1 MEKTAIS
8 DMLDVAMQKI
18 REMGDANTIIGE
30 PITTHDGVTLIP
42 VSKLC
47 LGIVGGGCDRP
58 KKGETQGSFGGGIGT
73 GVRIEPVAFMIVKE
87 GSVRMIYV
95 SPPSDST
102 LDKVID
108 TVPEVIDKIT
118 DFLGKG
124 GKNDNKSCCGEAE
137 KQVEGS

>member
-8 DMLDVAMQKI
+8 DMLDVAMQKV

-30 PITTHDGVTLIP
+30 PITTHDGVTLVP
-42 VSKLC
+42 VSKLS

-58 KKGETQGSFGGGIGT
+58 KKGETQGTFGGGIGT
-73 GVRIEPVAFMIVKE
+73 GVRIEPVAFMVVKD
-87 GSVRMIYV
+87 GSVKMIYV
-95 SPPSDST
+95 EPPSDST

-118 DFLGKG
+118 GFLNKG
-124 GKNDNKSCCGEAE
+124 NKNEDKSCCNESE
-137 KQVEGS
+137 KQVEVS